1 MKYVDVNVFVYWL
14 SDHPLFGERATNIIE
29 RIEKGERSTTSALT
43 IWLLHVIL
51 EEEAEDYSLGK
62 LLQRIG
68 DLKYLRVE
76 PLTSE
81 DFVIASKN
89 EDNYSMDLEDALHFS
104 VCERLGIREIYSNDD
119 DFDRTPLKR
128 TF

>member
-1 MKYVDVNVFVYWL
+1 M
-14 SDHPLFGERATNIIE
+14 FGEGATNIME

-43 IWLLHVIL
+43 IRLLHVVL
-51 EEEAEDYSLGK
+51 EKEAENYSMGK

-76 PLTSE
+76 PLLSE

-89 EDNYSMDLEDALHFS
+89 KDNYSIDLEDALHFS
-104 VCERLGIREIYSNDD
+104 VCERLGICEIYSNDD

-128 TF
+128 MF